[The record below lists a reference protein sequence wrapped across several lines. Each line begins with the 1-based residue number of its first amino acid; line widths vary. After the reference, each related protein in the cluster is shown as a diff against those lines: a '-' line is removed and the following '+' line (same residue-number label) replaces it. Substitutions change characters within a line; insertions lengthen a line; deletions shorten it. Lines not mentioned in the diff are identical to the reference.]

1 MIEKVGVV
9 FGVVLVTILFSFI
22 LSYPI
27 MLLWNACVVE
37 AITIAKPITWLQ
49 AWGLSILIKLLSD
62 VSLDI
67 KK

>member
-22 LSYPI
+22 MSYPI
-27 MLLWNACVVE
+27 MLIWNACVVE
-37 AITIAKPITWLQ
+37 AIAVAKPITWMQ
-49 AWGLSILIKLLSD
+49 AWGLSILIKLLSG